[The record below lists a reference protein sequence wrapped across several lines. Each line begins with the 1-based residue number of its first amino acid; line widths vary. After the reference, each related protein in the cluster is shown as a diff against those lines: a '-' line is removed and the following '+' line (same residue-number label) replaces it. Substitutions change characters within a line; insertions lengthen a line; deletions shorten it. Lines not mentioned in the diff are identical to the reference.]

1 MNLTSK
7 LVLPAVTLALL
18 SASATRAETYTF
30 QQGIGG
36 YAGAVD
42 TGISQGAPATPLG
55 AATSLSI
62 DLGSSSGVRPSLMLL
77 RFDQIFGSGAD
88 QVPLTYPVS
97 QATLT
102 LNVVDAGSG
111 ARVFDMLQTWDENIT
126 WDSSYGTP
134 GFPEPGVGAATTPVT
149 TVGADSNAQNVPLGT
164 INLDVTASLLGQQ
177 NGSLLSYGWALLP
190 WANAGL
196 NGMDVST
203 SDAALLDLR
212 PRLSITTVPEPATAQ
227 TLLLVGV
234 SLCFAG
240 KKWLARRKAGERQA

>member
-1 MNLTSK
+1 MNNMSK
-7 LVLPAVTLALL
+7 IILPALTLTLL
-18 SASATRAETYTF
+18 SASVSRAEIYTF
-30 QQGIGG
+30 QQGLGG
-36 YAGAVD
+36 YSGAVD
-42 TGISQGAPATPLG
+42 TGIYQGAPTTPLG
-55 AATSLSI
+55 SATSLSI

-77 RFDQIFGSGAD
+77 RFDQIFGSGMD
-88 QVPLTYPVS
+88 QIPLATQVT

-111 ARVFDMLQTWDENIT
+111 ARVFDMLQPWDENIT
-126 WDSSYGTP
+126 WNSSYGTP
-134 GFPEPGVGAATTPVT
+134 GFPEPGVGAAATPVT

-190 WANAGL
+190 WPNAGL

-203 SDAALLDLR
+203 SDAASSGLR
-212 PRLSITTVPEPATAQ
+212 PRLTITTTPEPAAAQ

-240 KKWLARRKAGERQA
+240 KKWLARRKAAVRQQ